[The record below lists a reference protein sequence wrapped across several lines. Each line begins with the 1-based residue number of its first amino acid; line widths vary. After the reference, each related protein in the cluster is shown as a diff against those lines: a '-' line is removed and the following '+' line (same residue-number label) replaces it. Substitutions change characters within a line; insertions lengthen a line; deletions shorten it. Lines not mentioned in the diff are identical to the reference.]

1 MSNDDFER
9 DDAIAYMRYNIILPL
24 IEAKKGEKSKIIAE
38 LSQKVFSD
46 PIKKKNFTLSKRQI
60 YRIYANYEKYK
71 FNGLKPKPNKNKG
84 THPSIPDEIINHILE
99 LKKELPS
106 RSAYK
111 IITMLELAK
120 AIPKS
125 SLRERTVNRI
135 LQQYGF
141 TRKLLSKDTKVY
153 KKHEKDHIN
162 QMWISDVT
170 DGIYINLDEK
180 TRKKCY
186 LIGFI
191 DDCSRRIMH
200 AQFYLD
206 STLPKLE
213 DCLKKA
219 ITKNGIPDKIFVDN
233 GNIYIAKQFKLICA
247 KLDMRL
253 IYSTIFYPQGKGKCE
268 KYWDTVQKSFY
279 TEVLSA
285 GSVNDIEHL
294 NDLFFSWL
302 QLEYQDKV
310 HSQIKMTPAQRWEL
324 SIKEGR
330 KLRFISPLEID
341 DIFLHQELR
350 LIHPYGIIYF
360 QSNTYEGPG
369 SLVGYN
375 VLVKYDPFDLKEL
388 KVYYNDKFM
397 GIAKIIDLK
406 RHQHKDLRDVLIEPK
421 SKSLISKMYFDN
433 LTGEYQKY
441 LETKINES
449 LDKAEFSNTKQ
460 ETQSKDENPL
470 IPIKNKQHA
479 ISKNDFIKL
488 IQSITDIKTFTY
500 PEKSELSKVWDILKS
515 FNSEILSQLLIDFKK
530 NPDFDK
536 NFIFYLQQLSSLY
549 IKKKITRRKNNE

>member
-9 DDAIAYMRYNIILPL
+9 DDAIAYMRYTIILPL
-24 IEAKKGEKSKIIAE
+24 IEAKNGAKRKIVNE
-38 LSQKVFSD
+38 LSKKVFSD
-46 PIKKKNFTLSKRQI
+46 PVKKKNFTLSKRQI
-60 YRIYANYEKYK
+60 YRIYANYKK
-71 FNGLKPKPNKNKG
+71 LGFNGLKPKPNKNKG
-84 THPSIPDEIINHILE
+84 THPTIPDKILNHILE

-106 RSAYK
+106 RSAHK

-120 AIPKS
+120 IIPES
-125 SLRERTVNRI
+125 SLKERTVNRI
-135 LQQYGF
+135 LYQYGF

-180 TRKKCY
+180 NRKKCY
-186 LIGFI
+186 LIGYI
-191 DDCSRRIMH
+191 DDCSRKIMH

-219 ITKNGIPDKIFVDN
+219 IMKNGIPDKLFVDN

-247 KLDMRL
+247 KLDIRL
-253 IYSTIFYPQGKGKCE
+253 IYSTIYYPQGKGKCE
-268 KYWDTVQKSFY
+268 KYWDTVQKSFF
-279 TEVLSA
+279 TEVLAA
-285 GSVNDIEHL
+285 GTVNDISHL

-302 QLEYQDKV
+302 QLEYQDKI
-310 HSQIKMTPAQRWEL
+310 HSQLKMTPTQKWDL

-330 KLRFISPLEID
+330 KLRFVSPLEID
-341 DIFLHQELR
+341 DIFLHQETR

-360 QSNTYEGPG
+360 EGNTYEAPG

-375 VLVKYDPFDLKEL
+375 ITVKFNPFDLSEL
-388 KVYYNDKFM
+388 KIYYNNKFM
-397 GIAKIIDLK
+397 GIARIIDLK
-406 RHQHKDLRDVLIEPK
+406 KHQHKDLNDVLIEPK
-421 SKSLISKMYFDN
+421 SKSLISKMYFEN
-433 LTGEYQKY
+433 LTGKYQKY

-449 LDKAEFSNTKQ
+449 LDKSFFSNAKQ
-460 ETQSKDENPL
+460 ETQSNSEKHL

-479 ISKNDFIKL
+479 ISKNNFIKL
-488 IQSITDIKTFTY
+488 IQSITDIKLFTF
-500 PEKSELSKVWDILKS
+500 PEKSELIKIWNILKS
-515 FNSEILSQLLIDFKK
+515 FNPEILSKILINFKK